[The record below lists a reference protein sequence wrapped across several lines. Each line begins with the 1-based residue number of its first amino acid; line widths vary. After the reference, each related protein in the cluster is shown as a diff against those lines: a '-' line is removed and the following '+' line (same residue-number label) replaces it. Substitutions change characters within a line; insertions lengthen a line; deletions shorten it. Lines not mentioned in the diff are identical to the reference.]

1 MLMILKLLLMG
12 SVFLVVFA
20 LALRAS
26 RTDALYMFTHPGAAL
41 RAFTAMYV
49 VVPVVAVL
57 IALAFDIPPPVKVA
71 LVAMALSPM
80 PPILPGKQ
88 MKAGGHFDYATGLLF
103 GSAVMSIVAA
113 PLGLWLIDPLVPA
126 DISLH
131 PMKILPPILMTIGL
145 PLLLGLAAR
154 RLLGDSRA
162 DSWAGPIS
170 RVGNIVLMVAVIV
183 LVVLLAPAM
192 WKVVHNGAV
201 IALSAMILSGIGAGY
216 LLAERGRG
224 DKAALALAASARHPG
239 VAIAIAVTV
248 FPDEK
253 LAPAAILLGTLL
265 SVIISI
271 PFMKRIG
278 STNVGAAG

>member
-12 SVFLVVFA
+12 SVFLVVFS

-41 RAFTAMYV
+41 RAFTAMYI

-88 MKAGGHFDYATGLLF
+88 MRAGGHFDYATGLLF
-103 GSAVMSIVAA
+103 GSAVVSIIAA

-126 DISLH
+126 DISLQ
-131 PMKILPPILMTIGL
+131 PIKILPPILMTIGL
-145 PLLLGLAAR
+145 PLLLGLTGR
-154 RLLGDSRA
+154 RLLGDARA
-162 DSWAGPIS
+162 DSWSGPIS
-170 RVGNIVLMVAVIV
+170 RIGNIVLMVVAVI
-183 LVVLLAPAM
+183 LIVLLAPAM
-192 WKVVHNGAV
+192 WKVVHDGAL
-201 IALSAMILSGIGAGY
+201 IALSAMILAGIGAGY
-216 LLAERGRG
+216 LLAERGQG

-265 SVIISI
+265 NVIISMLL
-271 PFMKRIG
+271 MKRLG
-278 STNVGAAG
+278 LAKSGAAG